1 MKQQHLLISAWLAF
15 TVSLPSFADPE
26 PAQAEATNNSEPAY
40 CESVLQSPLNSLNL
54 RSAIKIALCKNP
66 AIVKARS
73 DIQAARLVY
82 DAEDAK
88 YASDLE
94 FTVNENYQFGDTSKI
109 DNLFTTS
116 TDPVEIRGAS
126 DRLYMSLRWTAPWW
140 YKSEFKYEAA
150 KSRLGIHLAEVR
162 YARTEQDTILSV
174 YKAFLAA
181 VVQGRKLR
189 IENQKLQAINE
200 QNQVQQKN
208 FSLGRAS
215 ELGVVIEEGNLLNQQ
230 LAAGDSQELLSTK
243 KSELL
248 ALLGIND
255 DPAIAIEDQPLQA
268 NPVDLKAFGID
279 KALQYQTQETHI
291 QIAQQAIEIDKH
303 DDVWKPNI
311 STWAGYSPYIKSV
324 GTSQGREI
332 NDWVSVGVEV
342 QVELPNFSASDAAV
356 KVANHDK
363 LVLSEQLQNIGE
375 DTRSQSRQLQQKL
388 SKLSGQMELLDKLE
402 KVQER
407 RLEAGRK
414 SLELGSMNQLEFQV
428 LQSNLDATAMQ
439 RYDKLFDYL
448 VAEAELKHLYGM
460 ELVNKDWLEHDGPK
474 AVR

>member
-1 MKQQHLLISAWLAF
+1 MKLRSLLLLGGLAIAY
-15 TVSLPSFADPE
+15 SHRLFADQDAAGTE
-26 PAQAEATNNSEPAY
+26 SAAANLQPAY
-40 CESVLQSPLNSLNL
+40 CESVSQGPVRSLNL
-54 RSAIKIALCKNP
+54 HSALKLALCKNP

-73 DIQAARLVY
+73 DIQAARLAY

-88 YASDLE
+88 YASELE
-94 FTVNENYQFGDTSKI
+94 FTVNENYQTGDTSKI
-109 DNLFTTS
+109 QNLFATS
-116 TDPVEIRGAS
+116 TDPVEIRGTS
-126 DRLYMSLRWTAPWW
+126 ERLYMSLRWTAPWW

-150 KSRLGIHLAEVR
+150 KSQLGIHLAQVR
-162 YARTEQDTILSV
+162 YARTEQDTIFSV

-181 VVQGRKLR
+181 VVQDRKLR

-200 QNQVQQKN
+200 QSLVQQKN
-208 FSLGRAS
+208 FNLGRSS

-230 LAAGDSQELLSTK
+230 LTTGDTQELLETK

-248 ALLGIND
+248 ALLGIKD
-255 DPAIAIEDQPLQA
+255 DPAIVVEDHPLQA
-268 NPVDLKAFGID
+268 RTVDLQAFGID
-279 KALQYQTQETHI
+279 KALQYQSQETHI

-363 LVLSEQLQNIGE
+363 MVLSEQLQNIAE

-388 SKLSGQMELLDKLE
+388 NKLIGQMDLLDKLQ

-407 RLEAGRK
+407 RVEAGRK
-414 SLELGSMNQLEFQV
+414 SVELGSMNQLEFQV

-460 ELVNKDWLEHDGPK
+460 EIVENI
-474 AVR
+474 R